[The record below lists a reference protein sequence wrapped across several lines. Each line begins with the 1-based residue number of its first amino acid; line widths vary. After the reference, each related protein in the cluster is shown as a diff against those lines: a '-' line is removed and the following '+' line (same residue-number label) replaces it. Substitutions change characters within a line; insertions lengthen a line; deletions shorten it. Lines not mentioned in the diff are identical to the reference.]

1 MSDTT
6 RIVEVQIDM
15 LAEDGSYIGRLY
27 NVNGAD
33 ALSEVESC
41 EGQSIPETL
50 RCIADAIEAAAARE
64 FDPRRPR
71 PS

>member
-27 NVNGAD
+27 NVNGTD
-33 ALSEVESC
+33 SLSEVESC
-41 EGQSIPETL
+41 EGQTIPETL
-50 RCIADAIEAAAARE
+50 RCIAYEIEQAALRE
-64 FDPRRPR
+64 FHPHRPR